1 MLRRLICK
9 SGDNRK
15 PTAHA
20 LNTELHILNLVMPV
34 TLQCG
39 FSFVPLNTTLLDK
52 EATKA

>member
-20 LNTELHILNLVMPV
+20 LNTELHKLNLVM
-34 TLQCG
+34 T
-39 FSFVPLNTTLLDK
+39 PLWFQFCSIKYNAFRHK